1 MRLLSTAVSVLA
13 IGLLVSSAARA
24 DRQCQAVVKES
35 IVTMYSFTGCKSPV
49 GICTTGTVGP
59 GPLEGTSQFTAL
71 RMHQHGSEILY
82 SGELTITT
90 TSGDQIILRD
100 AGVLN
105 AMTGAF
111 FEVEHVVSGTGT
123 YEGARGVLTSQGF
136 ATGTGFGGTR
146 TGRICTSDKARSR
159 VASNFDDEGDDEE

>member
-1 MRLLSTAVSVLA
+1 

-24 DRQCQAVVKES
+24 DRHSCQAVVKES
-35 IVTMYSFTGCKSPV
+35 IVTMYSFTGCRSPV

-71 RMHQHGSEILY
+71 KMHQNGSEILY
-82 SGELTITT
+82 SGELVITT

-111 FEVEHVVSGTGT
+111 FE
-123 YEGARGVLTSQGF
+123 
-136 ATGTGFGGTR
+136 
-146 TGRICTSDKARSR
+146 
-159 VASNFDDEGDDEE
+159 